1 MEIEHNTQRDTV
13 KVMLSNETITQAFE
27 IADGV
32 VSRDAQ
38 GNVVEVVVA
47 NVSRKVSVWML
58 EPTSERELANA
69 VLQYAQKASECQM

>member
-1 MEIEHNTQRDTV
+1 MKIEHNTQRDTV
-13 KVMLSNETITQAFE
+13 KVMLSNEIITQAFE

-47 NVSRKVSVWML
+47 NASRKVSVWML
-58 EPTSERELANA
+58 EPTSERELANT